1 MRLLTACL
9 AAIVLQSGHAEE
21 WAKWAQCNS
30 KDSTGKRLLL
40 PLPELQTVAKKDGA
54 YVKLCTTAEDS
65 VMPTDCATS
74 KVNGFVINNLREG
87 FLQVRRV

>member
-54 YVKLCTTAEDS
+54 YVKLCTTAEDG